1 MSWWW
6 WWGAGWPGN
15 SCPGA
20 WRSLEILLPVF
31 TPFLR
36 SSAASPYS
44 CCSDDHS
51 SVSPLYGKR
60 NLLHM
65 SLKICKQ
72 FQLAHAGDI
81 RDTGFIPGLGRPPGE
96 GHGNAL
102 QYFCLESPHRQ
113 RSLEG
118 YSSRVTKSWTQL
130 KRLSTHAQGFGHLI
144 PGLSSH
150 SLGSARGGCNTMSI
164 ASACCCDVLYQ
175 VIAVLPARK
184 HSSSIY
190 GAKEV
195 ISLVLMSGRH
205 QRYPVRFLGIG
216 AASCCSVAQSELWL
230 PFQKLSHDWLF
241 ATPWT
246 VAPQAPVSMGF
257 PR

>member
-1 MSWWW
+1 MSW
-6 WWGAGWPGN
+6 GGGLGN

-65 SLKICKQ
+65 SLKICKKC
-72 FQLAHAGDI
+72 QLANAGNI
-81 RDTGFIPGLGRPPGE
+81 RDTGSIPGLGRPPGE

-102 QYFCLESPHRQ
+102 QYFCLESPYRQ

-130 KRLSTHAQGFGHLI
+130 KRLSTHAQRFGHLI

-164 ASACCCDVLYQ
+164 ASACCCDVL
-175 VIAVLPARK
+175 
-184 HSSSIY
+184 
-190 GAKEV
+190 
-195 ISLVLMSGRH
+195 
-205 QRYPVRFLGIG
+205 
-216 AASCCSVAQSELWL
+216 
-230 PFQKLSHDWLF
+230 
-241 ATPWT
+241 
-246 VAPQAPVSMGF
+246 
-257 PR
+257 